1 MAYLNQPVSPCA
13 VWTAGLLFAFLLISA
28 CPTVP
33 NLAQFHFNFDLQ
45 VLDAYA
51 ATKYLLCWFVFTLF
65 FKWEMMKVSVS
76 SLLFE
81 NDSLAY
87 SRQAYA
93 CHSGSSFVFVCCATT
108 RGRGYDTTIPSHPE
122 QMYPFKQI
130 IRSLIKEMYDL
141 EIIADKKE
149 FISLKQLHSSYYSVL
164 F

>member
-1 MAYLNQPVSPCA
+1 MSPCA
-13 VWTAGLLFAFLLISA
+13 VWTADLLFAFLLISPCSA
-28 CPTVP
+28 VP
-33 NLAQFHFNFDLQ
+33 NLAQFHFYFDLQ

-51 ATKYLLCWFVFTLF
+51 ATKYLLCWFILTLF
-65 FKWEMMKVSVS
+65 FKLEMMKVFVS

-81 NDSLAY
+81 NDSLTY

-93 CHSGSSFVFVCCATT
+93 WHIWSSFVFVCSATT
-108 RGRGYDTTIPSHPE
+108 RGRGYDTIIPSHPE

-130 IRSLIKEMYDL
+130 VLRLIKEMYAS

-149 FISLKQLHSSYYSVL
+149 FISLKQLPSSYYSVL